1 MMDATLKKVVGLLS
15 DERLE
20 RRCAAAI
27 LLAELR
33 AKDAEILEALGA
45 ALAED
50 NRLLRLYVLG
60 ALAGVRSPKIAGF
73 VSPLLDSGDEEVSAQ
88 AAALLGSQGA
98 RGSAALAKELADAP
112 VQRRRAII
120 SILAHQHDAETF
132 DRLCRLFSD
141 PEVGE
146 YALNALRGEIESM
159 GETEIEALRS
169 QLGTLLK
176 DKKLL
181 ADAEGTGRALRLL
194 GYLRSP
200 RSLRTILPFCG
211 EKHPSTVRLAALAAL
226 RRPLQA
232 GGSLEGALDPI
243 LACAGE
249 ADGTLARAAIDTLR
263 SVKLP
268 EGDGLS
274 QRLLKLSES
283 PHAEVRKFA
292 LETVGRTGTGSSGK
306 ALKSLLAALAGD
318 DPTARDAAAAS
329 LGRLEGAGPT
339 LVKELETAAGAGSLE
354 YLRLLSRLIRR
365 HPDPLKPAAKQSIA
379 ELAADAME
387 QGAPAA
393 EPLAELLAAVHAEGY
408 AAFLAARALAHK
420 KAKRFAEAFALFG
433 KLGAAGLLDGET
445 RYAALVSG
453 LCALSSKKELGRASR
468 TTDPVLKLIV
478 ELLAKGEPVGAKLVK
493 EKSLEADDLFYVG
506 FNFIESKDDDEKELG
521 ATLLSHLAETAPRS
535 KLGRSAKNKLHLAGM
550 D

>member
-1 MMDATLKKVVGLLS
+1 MDATLKKVVELLS

-33 AKDAEILEALGA
+33 PKEAEVLEALGA
-45 ALAED
+45 ALAEE
-50 NRLLRLYVLG
+50 NRLLRLYVLE
-60 ALAGVRSPKIAGF
+60 ALAGMRSPKIAGL
-73 VSPLLDSGDEEVSAQ
+73 VTPLLDSGDEEVRAQ

-98 RGSAALAKELADAP
+98 RASAALARELADAP
-112 VQRRRAII
+112 VPRRRAII
-120 SILAHQHDAETF
+120 SILAHQHDKETF
-132 DRLCRLFSD
+132 DRLCRLFPD

-146 YALNALRGEIESM
+146 YALNALRGEVDHM
-159 GETEIEALRS
+159 GDEETEALRA
-169 QLGTLLK
+169 QVGALLK

-181 ADAEGTGRALRLL
+181 ADPEGTGRALRLL

-200 RSLRTILPFCG
+200 RSLRTILPFCA
-211 EKHPSTVRLAALAAL
+211 EKHPGAVRLAALAAL

-232 GGSLEGALDPI
+232 GAALEGALEPI
-243 LACAGE
+243 LACAE
-249 ADGTLARAAIDTLR
+249 DADGTLARAAIDTLR
-263 SVKLP
+263 GVKLP
-268 EGDGLS
+268 EGDGLAP
-274 QRLLKLSES
+274 RLLKLSES

-292 LETVGRTGTGSSGK
+292 LEAVGRTGAGGGK
-306 ALKSLLAALAGD
+306 ALKGLLAALAGD
-318 DPTARDAAAAS
+318 DPAAREAAASS
-329 LGRLEGAGPT
+329 LGRLEGAGPA
-339 LVKELETAAGAGSLE
+339 LVKELEAAAGAKNVE
-354 YLRLLSRLIRR
+354 QVRLVGRVLRR
-365 HPDPLKPAAKQSIA
+365 HPDPLKPAAKQAIA

-387 QGAPAA
+387 QGSPVA

-408 AAFLAARALAHK
+408 AALLADRALAHK
-420 KAKRFAEAFALFG
+420 KAKRFAEAFALFA

-445 RYAALVSG
+445 RYAALVCG
-453 LCALSSKKELGRASR
+453 LCALPSKKELGRASR

-478 ELLAKGEPVGAKLVK
+478 ELLAKGEPVGTKLVK
-493 EKSLEADDLFYVG
+493 EKALEAEDLFYVG